1 MASMASAERAGSS
14 PKLADMPLLLSPALA
29 RRCNSGAAM
38 SSEEEERDGLL
49 QHQDAPAS
57 PGSPLSPPPPA
68 AVSWRVYRTVVLL
81 SLTTMFVFA
90 DQNLMA
96 RRAARQR
103 RRASCTTAPGHAWTR

>member
-14 PKLADMPLLLSPALA
+14 PKLADLPLLLSPALA
-29 RRCNSGAAM
+29 RRSNSGAGM
-38 SSEEEERDGLL
+38 GSEEEQLL

-57 PGSPLSPPPPA
+57 PGSPPPPA
-68 AVSWRVYRTVVLL
+68 AMSWRVYRTVVLL

-96 RRAARQR
+96 RAQR
-103 RRASCTTAPGHAWTR
+103 VSASARRALTPPGVAWTR